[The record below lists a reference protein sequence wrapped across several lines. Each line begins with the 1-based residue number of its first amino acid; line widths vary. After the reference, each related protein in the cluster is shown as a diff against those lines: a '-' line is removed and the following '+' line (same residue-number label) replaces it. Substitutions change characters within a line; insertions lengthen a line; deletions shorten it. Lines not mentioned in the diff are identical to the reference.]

1 VIKNLRYL
9 KYYAK
14 VLINNWTVNRES
26 YAQHDEDKLIELLL
40 PEGVNNFIDI
50 GANDG
55 VLFSNTYKFAKE
67 GAKGLCI
74 EPSPS
79 AYRKL
84 RLNHIFHKKVKCVNA
99 AISNKNGKIFL
110 NEDGYES
117 TLSRVTNEKSHKSN
131 EVSCYT
137 FDEILNKNSDLQKID
152 LLSIDV
158 EGHEKEV
165 IEGFKRPYFRTK
177 IIVIESDKSEIG
189 KLLTMEGLKDYYP
202 IYTNSLNT
210 ILAHSEVVINRP
222 KQLIEGF
229 TPW

>member
-1 VIKNLRYL
+1 MIKKLRYL
-9 KYYAK
+9 KYYSK
-14 VLINNWTVNRES
+14 VLLNNWRANKES
-26 YAQHDEDKLIELLL
+26 YAQHHEDKLIELLL

-55 VLFSNTYKFAKE
+55 VLFSNTYKFAKK

-74 EPSPS
+74 EPSSS

-117 TLSRVTNEKSHKSN
+117 TLSTVTNKESHKSN
-131 EVSCYT
+131 EVTCYT

-165 IEGFKRPYFRTK
+165 IEGIKNNQFYAK
-177 IIVIESDKSEIG
+177 IVILEIDKCNLST
-189 KLLTMEGLKDYYP
+189 LSNLNALKNHTAK
-202 IYTNSLNT
+202 YTNGMNTFFLNKNLDFPY
-210 ILAHSEVVINRP
+210 IDNLP
-222 KQLIEGF
+222 EGF
-229 TPW
+229 LAC